1 MNLLKEGIET
11 GVVIATDISR
21 KITIGGITQTKPVY
35 RIRLDLLFYNDLNDR
50 IATWISQYK
59 NEHDGQTPD
68 PTNREV
74 YNAIIEKF
82 IIESNPRSIN
92 ETKENIRQFD
102 QREPAVV
109 LIDGRIIDGNRRFT
123 CLRSLAEENERFNY
137 LEAIIIG

>member
-11 GVVIATDISR
+11 GVVIATAISR

-82 IIESNPRSIN
+82 IIESMLTQIYILYFFFICARLSSASSTFPC
-92 ETKENIRQFD
+92 
-102 QREPAVV
+102 
-109 LIDGRIIDGNRRFT
+109 FT
-123 CLRSLAEENERFNY
+123 CFSAACNSE
-137 LEAIIIG
+137 

>member
-59 NEHDGQTPD
+59 NEHDG
-68 PTNREV
+68 
-74 YNAIIEKF
+74 
-82 IIESNPRSIN
+82 
-92 ETKENIRQFD
+92 
-102 QREPAVV
+102 
-109 LIDGRIIDGNRRFT
+109 
-123 CLRSLAEENERFNY
+123 
-137 LEAIIIG
+137 